1 MEEKR
6 KRIIIITIIA
16 LVGWIVFIFFMLKP
30 AGDNYKTEVTERRG
44 RINWHSVSFVDS
56 LGANYNIGF
65 QWADSSNGFERGYV
79 VYRKIP
85 QEEIGGK

>member
-1 MEEKR
+1 M

-30 AGDNYKTEVTERRG
+30 AENNYKTEATERIAC
-44 RINWHSVSFVDS
+44 INWHTVYFVDS

-65 QWADSSNGFERGYV
+65 QWEDSSNGFERGYV

-85 QEEIGGK
+85 QEGIGDK